1 MGKLKERARQLIKAF
16 KGNDY
21 IFGPDCLDKIG
32 YLASFLGKR
41 TLLITNLGQR
51 SPEDLSLIVDSLNKQ
66 GIEVMGPV
74 PSARP
79 NAPREDVLRLA
90 EAVRSSGVDN
100 LIVVAGG
107 SGIDA
112 AKAALVLATLGGE
125 VEHYFGVGKVT
136 EEIAKTGKKLIPL
149 MAVQTAAGSAAHLT
163 KYSNITDLQTSQK
176 KLIVDE
182 AIIPPKA
189 LFDYRLTF
197 STPLALTLDGA
208 FDGLAHCLE
217 VFYGASSVNFKKIRE
232 IVEVGIELL
241 VANLPKVLADQ
252 EDIKSREAIG
262 LGTDLGGYAIMIGG
276 TNGPHLNS
284 FSLVDVLSHG
294 RACAIL
300 VPYYTI
306 FFFPAIQPQLK
317 ILSQIFAKYGFIDA
331 HASKLKGRALAEAV
345 AEAMWKMARKVT
357 FPISFQEVN
366 GFEQAHI
373 ERALIAAKNPQLEMK
388 LKNMPIP
395 LSKEMIDNYMRPILE
410 AAYRGDF
417 SIIRTVKG
425 H

>member
-197 STPLALTLDGA
+197 SAPLALTLDGA

-300 VPYYTI
+300 IPYYTI

>member
-197 STPLALTLDGA
+197 SAPLALTLDGA